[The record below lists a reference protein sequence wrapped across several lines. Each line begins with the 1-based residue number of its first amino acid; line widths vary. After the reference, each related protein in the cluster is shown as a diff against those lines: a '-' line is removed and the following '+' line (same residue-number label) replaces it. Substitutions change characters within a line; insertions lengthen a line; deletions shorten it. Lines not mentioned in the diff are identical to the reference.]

1 MTAAAMPAAAPQT
14 MLEVRNLKRVFGG
27 LVAVRDV
34 TFAVK
39 EGDFLGLIGPNGA
52 GKTTLFNVIS
62 GVLRPSSGAVHFLGR
77 DICRLPANRIVQRGL
92 SRTFQAATLYPD
104 VSVMENA
111 VRGTFASTPVSFLD
125 GLMPGQWRARAE
137 AKAMEI
143 LAMFGLAH
151 RVDLRAGDLAYG
163 EQRRLGVAIA
173 LASEPRLLMLDEPVA
188 GLNPEEAAELAR
200 VLRRVKAERNVT
212 MVLVEHHM
220 RTVMDLCNRIVVL
233 DHGTLIAE
241 GGPAQIA
248 SDPRVIEAYLGKD
261 AVHA

>member
-1 MTAAAMPAAAPQT
+1 MTLLQVNN
-14 MLEVRNLKRVFGG
+14 VRCVFDG

-34 TFAVK
+34 AFQVN

-62 GVLRPSSGAVHFLGR
+62 GVLRPSAGSVSFAGQ
-77 DICRLPANRIVQRGL
+77 DISRLPANRIVRRGL
-92 SRTFQAATLYPD
+92 ARTFQAATLYPD
-104 VSVMENA
+104 ATVIENA
-111 VRGTFASTPVSFLD
+111 VRGTFASSRI
-125 GLMPGQWRARAE
+125 GLWNGMLAARWRAE
-137 AKAMEI
+137 AEEKALRVLE
-143 LAMFGLAH
+143 LFGLAH
-151 RVDLRAGDLAYG
+151 RVGLKARELAYG

-173 LASEPRLLMLDEPVA
+173 LASEPKLLMLDEPVA

-200 VLRRVKAERNVT
+200 VLKKVKAERGIT

-220 RTVMDLCNRIVVL
+220 RTVMGLCNRIVVL

-241 GGPAQIA
+241 GTPAEVV
-248 SDPRVIEAYLGKD
+248 SHPDVIEAYLGKD

>member
-1 MTAAAMPAAAPQT
+1 MTILQ
-14 MLEVRNLKRVFGG
+14 VRGLKRVFGG

-34 TFAVK
+34 SFDVQD
-39 EGDFLGLIGPNGA
+39 GDFLGLIGPNGA

-62 GVLRPSSGAVHFLGR
+62 GVLRPSAGSVRFLGQ
-77 DICRLPANRIVQRGL
+77 DISGLPANRIVRRGL

-104 VSVMENA
+104 ATVIENA
-111 VRGTFASTPVSFLD
+111 VRGTYASARL
-125 GLMPGQWRARAE
+125 GLMSILRPAKWRTEAEEAAFKVLDLFGLSRRAGLRARE
-137 AKAMEI
+137 
-143 LAMFGLAH
+143 
-151 RVDLRAGDLAYG
+151 LAYG

-173 LASEPRLLMLDEPVA
+173 LAGQPKLLMLDEPVA

-200 VLRRVKAERNVT
+200 VLRQVKAERSVT

-220 RTVMDLCNRIVVL
+220 RTVMGLCNRIVVL

-241 GGPAQIA
+241 GAP
-248 SDPRVIEAYLGKD
+248 SDVVANPRVIEAYLGKD

>member
-1 MTAAAMPAAAPQT
+1 MT
-14 MLEVRNLKRVFGG
+14 MLQVNGLKRVFGG

-34 TFAVK
+34 TFEVR

-62 GVLRPSSGAVHFLGR
+62 GVLRPSAGSVRFLGQ
-77 DICRLPANRIVQRGL
+77 DISGMPANRIVRRGL

-104 VSVMENA
+104 ATVIENA
-111 VRGTFASTPVSFLD
+111 VRGTYATARLN
-125 GLMPGQWRARAE
+125 LMNSLLPARWRAE
-137 AKAMEI
+137 AETKAFQV
-143 LAMFGLAH
+143 LDMFGLS
-151 RVDLRAGDLAYG
+151 RRAGLKARELAYG

-173 LASEPRLLMLDEPVA
+173 LAGEPKLLMLDEPVA
-188 GLNPEEAAELAR
+188 GLNPEEAAELAN
-200 VLRRVKAERNVT
+200 VLRQVKAERGVT

-220 RTVMDLCNRIVVL
+220 RTVMNLCNRIVVL

-241 GGPAQIA
+241 GEPAQIV